1 MTFLATAAGA
11 ALGSF
16 LGNTLVFFVVGL
28 MAARTEKKKLQEF
41 QQLQQ
46 QMQEAV
52 RQENERMQ
60 KYAKMES

>member
-1 MTFLATAAGA
+1 MTFLAIAAGA

-16 LGNTLVFFVVGL
+16 LGNTLVFVVIGV

-60 KYAKMES
+60 RYAKMEG

>member
-1 MTFLATAAGA
+1 MTFFAIAAGA

-16 LGNTLVFFVVGL
+16 LGNTLVFFVIGL
-28 MAARTEKKKLQEF
+28 MVARTEKKKLQEF

-60 KYAKMES
+60 RYAKLEG

>member
-1 MTFLATAAGA
+1 M
-11 ALGSF
+11 
-16 LGNTLVFFVVGL
+16 

-60 KYAKMES
+60 RYAKLES